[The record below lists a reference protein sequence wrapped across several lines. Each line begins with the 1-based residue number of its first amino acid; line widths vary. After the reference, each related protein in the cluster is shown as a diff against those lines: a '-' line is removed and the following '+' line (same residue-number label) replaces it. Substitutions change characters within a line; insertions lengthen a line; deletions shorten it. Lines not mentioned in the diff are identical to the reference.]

1 MKMSKTV
8 LTKKDITKAAY
19 RWQMMSCSTLN
30 YEVLQGGTF
39 AYAIAPAL
47 RKIYA
52 NDEEYKEALLS
63 HYRYF
68 NSNPW
73 TVNVIVGA
81 VLALEDSQGND
92 ARTTIQDFKTS
103 MMGPLAGIGDTLI
116 FVLFP
121 TIMGSISGYM
131 LVEGNPIMSIVWSL
145 LWVSL
150 FFLRTRLVHFG
161 YNKGLQIL
169 STLGKKLSLLTE
181 AASVLGLVVVGG
193 LISGVVNVK
202 VPLTFQSGEVV
213 QEIQPLIDQVLPG
226 MLPVVF
232 TFICYKLLAKKG
244 MSMSKL
250 IMIVIVFSMVAAY
263 FNVLSA

>member
-1 MKMSKTV
+1 MNRTV

-39 AYAIAPAL
+39 AYSIAPAL
-47 RKIYA
+47 RKIYS
-52 NDEEYKEALLS
+52 NDEEYKDALLS

-73 TVNVIVGA
+73 TVNIIVGA
-81 VLALEDSQGND
+81 VLALEDSQGNE
-92 ARTTIQDFKTS
+92 ARTAIQDFKTS
-103 MMGPLAGIGDTLI
+103 MMGPLAGIGDTLV

-131 LVEGNPIMSIVWSL
+131 LVEGNPFMSIVWSA
-145 LWVSL
+145 LWVAL

-169 STLGKKLSLLTE
+169 SSVGKKLTILTE

-193 LISGVVNVK
+193 LISGVVNVN
-202 VPLTFQSGEVV
+202 VPLTFKSGEVV

-226 MLPVVF
+226 MIPVVF
-232 TFICYKLLAKKG
+232 TFICYKLIMKKNI
-244 MSMSKL
+244 SMSKL
-250 IMIVIVFSMVAAY
+250 ILFVILFSMIAAY

>member
-1 MKMSKTV
+1 MSNTV
-8 LTKKDITKAAY
+8 LTKKDITTAAY

-39 AYAIAPAL
+39 AYSLAPAL
-47 RKIYA
+47 RKIYQD
-52 NDEEYKEALLS
+52 DEEFKSALLS

-73 TVNVIVGA
+73 TVNVIIGA
-81 VLALEDSQGND
+81 VLALEDSQGSA
-92 ARTTIQDFKTS
+92 ARDTIIDFKTS

-121 TIMGSISGYM
+121 TIMGSLSGYM
-131 LVEGNPIMSIVWSL
+131 LLEGNPLLSIIWSAM
-145 LWVSL
+145 WVIL

-169 STLGKKLSLLTE
+169 SSLGSKINTLTE

-193 LISGVVNVK
+193 LISGVVNIN
-202 VPLTFQSGEVV
+202 VPLTFTSGEVT
-213 QEIQPLIDQVLPG
+213 QEIQPLIDQVMPS
-226 MLPVVF
+226 MLPVIF
-232 TFICYKLLAKKG
+232 TFICYQLLAKKNV
-244 MSMSKL
+244 SMSKL
-250 IMIVIVFSMVAAY
+250 IIVVIVFAMVAA
-263 FNVLSA
+263 FFGVLSA